1 LCPCQ
6 VQTCFSIVFADIDCS
21 VVTTFYEDSLTLL
34 MIIVCDV
41 KIFQVNS
48 PRNCVKGVIAPLYT
62 VQLQHL
68 DKLRNFRLK
77 LLSTQ
82 ILRVVTNIKGSDP
95 TLWLLLQQ
103 TFVASLVL
111 TQSSGTNR
119 QLTGVPQVKQH
130 FENT

>member
-1 LCPCQ
+1 MSK
-6 VQTCFSIVFADIDCS
+6 V
-21 VVTTFYEDSLTLL
+21 
-34 MIIVCDV
+34 
-41 KIFQVNS
+41 FQVNS
-48 PRNCVKGVIAPLYT
+48 PRNSVKGAIAPLYT